1 MKLVP
6 NSGRLK
12 LAMAAAVSMFLAWP
26 AAVPGAGNRA
36 YAEREEVVRLP
47 NRTLHIKCAIPKSPR
62 APVFLVVFAS
72 GDGGLR
78 GASEAAYEHMAERGH
93 YVAAFSSTEALKPVK
108 SSGRF
113 MTVPEAVEDI
123 EALMREGKKLLGL
136 PEATPTVVTGV
147 SRGATM
153 VVFAAAAPPLQPH
166 VRGAVAI
173 ALTRE
178 TDYLTPPDPE
188 TRSALIKLDEKG
200 RILLYPAL
208 DMLGSIPIA
217 VIQST
222 RDSYISSAES
232 RRLMGPDTPTRRLYE
247 VEARNHSF
255 GGGQDRML
263 RCLDEALDWIAK
275 TGLGPR

>member
-1 MKLVP
+1 MKHVSNPRILTT
-6 NSGRLK
+6 
-12 LAMAAAVSMFLAWP
+12 ATAAVVSMILACSG
-26 AAVPGAGNRA
+26 AVPGAGRDA
-36 YAEREEVVRLP
+36 YVEREVEVRLP
-47 NRTLHIKCAIPKSPR
+47 NRTLHLRCASPKTPR
-62 APVFLVVFAS
+62 APAFLVVFAS

-93 YVAAFSSTEALKPVK
+93 YVAAFSSPEALKPVK
-108 SSGRF
+108 SSGKF
-113 MTVPEAVEDI
+113 MTVTEAADDI
-123 EALMREGKKLLGL
+123 EALIREGQKLLGL
-136 PEATPTVVTGV
+136 PESTPTVVAGV

-153 VVFAAAAPPLQPH
+153 VVFAAAAPPLRPRI
-166 VRGAVAI
+166 RGAVAI

-263 RCLDEALDWIAK
+263 QCLDEALDWIVK
-275 TGLGPR
+275 TGLGAR